1 MRPGRSRVLRRPQ
14 PAAPTRPR
22 EAKETSDMG
31 LLDDG
36 AWHGKVWTGSWTDG
50 SGGTYDA
57 VEPAT
62 GDVIAPAGKATPA
75 DVHTAAERAVPAQ
88 RAWAAA
94 SFEERARVLRRAGEV
109 LEAHADEIRGWL
121 ARESGAIQPFGDFQ
135 MHTSA
140 AECYEASA
148 LPSHPYGELLRTGT
162 PRLSFARRVPAGVV
176 GVIAPFNVPTILA
189 IRAIAPALALA
200 LGNAVIL
207 KPDPRTAICG
217 GAMFAGV
224 CEEAGLP
231 AGVLQVLPGGADV
244 GEALVIEPAVRV
256 IAFTGSTRA
265 GRAVGALAGQ
275 HLKRAHLELGGNS
288 ALIVLPDVDVAA
300 AASVGAFGTF
310 GHQGQVCMATS
321 RHLVHAD
328 IAEEYTAILT
338 EKVDKLPV
346 GDPFRDQ
353 VAMGPLIDAGQRDRV
368 HGLVTSSVE
377 TGATV
382 RTGGTFEGL
391 FYRPTV
397 LGDVP
402 VEAPAYREEIF
413 GPVAPVTAFTSLD
426 EVVELAAGTE
436 YGLSLGILTR
446 DVYAGLQLAERI
458 PSGLVH
464 INDQTVNDEA
474 TAPFGG
480 VGASGTGSRH
490 GGPQAN
496 IEAFT
501 ETQWV
506 TLRGDLPA
514 YPF

>member
-1 MRPGRSRVLRRPQ
+1 M
-14 PAAPTRPR
+14 A
-22 EAKETSDMG
+22 

-36 AWHGKVWTGSWTDG
+36 VWQGKVWTGSWREG
-50 SGGTYDA
+50 AGGTYDA
-57 VEPAT
+57 IEPAT
-62 GDVIAPAGKATPA
+62 GSVIGSVGRATA
-75 DVHTAAERAVPAQ
+75 QDVHAAAEVALAAQ
-88 RAWAAA
+88 RDWARRPFEDRAA
-94 SFEERARVLRRAGEV
+94 VLRTAGS
-109 LEAHADEIRGWL
+109 LLQAHTDEIKGWL

-135 MHTSA
+135 VHTSA
-140 AECYEASA
+140 QECYEASA
-148 LPSHPYGELLRTGT
+148 LPSHPYGELLRTGA

-189 IRAIAPALALA
+189 IRAVAPALA

-207 KPDPRTAICG
+207 KPDPRTAISG
-217 GAMFAGV
+217 GVVFARIF
-224 CEEAGLP
+224 EEAGLP
-231 AGVLQVLPGGADV
+231 ASVLQVLPGGADV
-244 GEALVIEPAVRV
+244 GEAIVVEPAIRV
-256 IAFTGSTRA
+256 IAFTGSTQA

-300 AASVGAFGTF
+300 AASVGAWGTF
-310 GHQGQVCMATS
+310 AHSGQICMATS
-321 RHLVHAD
+321 RHLVHHD

-338 EKVDKLPV
+338 AKVEKLPV
-346 GDPFRDQ
+346 GDPFREQ
-353 VAMGPLIDAGQRDRV
+353 VALGPLIDAGQRDRV
-368 HGLVTSSVE
+368 HELVTSSVAA
-377 TGATV
+377 GAVV
-382 RTGGTFEGL
+382 RTGGTYEEL

-397 LGDVP
+397 LGAVP
-402 VEAPAYREEIF
+402 VDAPAYTEEIF
-413 GPVAPVTAFTSLD
+413 GPVAPVTAFSTLD
-426 EVVELAAGTE
+426 EVAALAAGTD

-446 DVYAGLQLAERI
+446 DIYAGLELAERI

-474 TAPFGG
+474 VAPFGG

-506 TLRGDLPA
+506 TIRGELPV

>member
-1 MRPGRSRVLRRPQ
+1 M
-14 PAAPTRPR
+14 A
-22 EAKETSDMG
+22 

-36 AWHGKVWTGSWTDG
+36 AWQGKVWTGAWTDS

-57 VEPAT
+57 LEPAT
-62 GDVIAPAGKATPA
+62 GEVLGSVGRATPE
-75 DVHTAAERAVPAQ
+75 DVHTAAVRAAEAQ
-88 RAWAAA
+88 RAWAAMP
-94 SFEERARVLRRAGEV
+94 FDQRAAVLRRAGDV
-109 LEAHADEIRGWL
+109 LSANADEIKGWL

-135 MHTSA
+135 VHTSA
-140 AECYEASA
+140 QECFEASA
-148 LPSHPYGELLRTGT
+148 LPSHPYGELLRTGS
-162 PRLSFARRVPAGVV
+162 PRLSFARRLPAGVV

-189 IRAIAPALALA
+189 IRAIAPALAL
-200 LGNAVIL
+200 GNAVVL
-207 KPDPRTAICG
+207 KPDPRTAISG
-217 GAMFAGV
+217 GAMFARV
-224 CEEAGLP
+224 FEEAGLP

-244 GEALVIEPAVRV
+244 GEALVTAPPVRV

-265 GRAVGALAGQ
+265 GRAVGALAGE

-288 ALIVLPDVDVAA
+288 ALVVLPDVDVTA
-300 AASVGAFGTF
+300 AASVGAWGTF
-310 GHQGQVCMATS
+310 SHSGQICMATS
-321 RHLVHAD
+321 RHLVHES
-328 IAEEYTAILT
+328 IAEEYTAVLT
-338 EKVDKLPV
+338 EKVEKLPV
-346 GDPFRDQ
+346 GDPFREE
-353 VAMGPLIDAGQRDRV
+353 VALGPLIDAGQRDRV
-368 HGLVTSSVE
+368 HALVTASVAG
-377 TGATV
+377 GATI
-382 RTGGTFEGL
+382 RTGGTYEGL

-402 VEAPAYREEIF
+402 VHAPAYQQEIF
-413 GPVAPVTAFTSLD
+413 GPVAPVTPFRSLD
-426 EVVELAAGTE
+426 EVAELACGTE

-458 PSGLVH
+458 PAGLVH

-474 TAPFGG
+474 VAPFGG

>member
-1 MRPGRSRVLRRPQ
+1 M
-14 PAAPTRPR
+14 A
-22 EAKETSDMG
+22 
-31 LLDDG
+31 LLEDG
-36 AWHGKVWTGSWTDG
+36 AWRGKVWTGAWTDG
-50 SGGTYDA
+50 AGGTYTA

-62 GDVIAPAGKATPA
+62 GESLGEVGLATPA
-75 DVHTAAERAVPAQ
+75 DVAAAGARAAAAQ
-88 RAWAAA
+88 RGWAALP
-94 SFEERARVLRRAGEV
+94 FEQRAAVLRRAGDLLTANAE
-109 LEAHADEIRGWL
+109 EIKGWL
-121 ARESGAIQPFGDFQ
+121 ARESGSILPFGDFQ
-135 MHTSA
+135 VHTSA
-140 AECYEASA
+140 QECYEASA
-148 LPSHPYGELLRTGT
+148 LPSHPYGELLRTGS

-189 IRAIAPALALA
+189 IRAIAPALAL
-200 LGNAVIL
+200 GNAVVL
-207 KPDPRTAICG
+207 KPDPRTAVCG
-217 GAMFAGV
+217 GAVFARVFAEAGV
-224 CEEAGLP
+224 PE
-231 AGVLQVLPGGADV
+231 GVFQVLPGGADV
-244 GEALVIEPAVRV
+244 GEALVVDPAVRV

-288 ALIVLPDVDVAA
+288 ALIVMPDVDVTA
-300 AASVGAFGTF
+300 AASVGAWGTF
-310 GHQGQVCMATS
+310 AHSGQICMATS
-321 RHLVHAD
+321 RHLVHAS
-328 IAEEYTAILT
+328 IAEEYTQVLT
-338 EKVDKLPV
+338 DKVKDLPV
-346 GDPFRDQ
+346 GDPFRDH
-353 VAMGPLIDAGQRDRV
+353 VALGPIIDAGQRDRV
-368 HGLVTSSVE
+368 HGLVTASVE
-377 TGATV
+377 AGATV
-382 RTGGTFEGL
+382 RTGGTYDGL

-402 VEAPAYREEIF
+402 VEAPAYQQEIF
-413 GPVAPVTAFTSLD
+413 GPVAPVTPFSSID
-426 EVVELAAGTE
+426 EVAELAAGTE

-458 PSGLVH
+458 PAGLVH

-474 TAPFGG
+474 VAPFGG

>member
-1 MRPGRSRVLRRPQ
+1 
-14 PAAPTRPR
+14 
-22 EAKETSDMG
+22 MG

-36 AWHGKVWTGSWTDG
+36 AWNGKLWTGQWSDG
-50 SGGTYDA
+50 PGGTYDA

-62 GDVIAPAGKATPA
+62 GDVIAPVGKATPEDVAAAA
-75 DVHTAAERAVPAQ
+75 DRAVEVQ
-88 RAWAAA
+88 RAWAATP
-94 SFEERARVLRRAGEV
+94 FDERAAVLRRAGD
-109 LEAHADEIRGWL
+109 LLIANADEIKGWL

-135 MHTSA
+135 VHTSA
-140 AECYEASA
+140 QECYEASA
-148 LPSHPYGELLRTGT
+148 LPSHPYGELLRTGS
-162 PRLSFARRVPAGVV
+162 PRLSFARRLPAGVV

-189 IRAIAPALALA
+189 IRAVAPALA

-207 KPDPRTAICG
+207 KPDPRTAISG
-217 GAMFAGV
+217 GAMFARIF
-224 CEEAGLP
+224 EEAGLP

-244 GEALVIEPAVRV
+244 GEALVTAPPVRV

-288 ALIVLPDVDVAA
+288 ALIVLPDVDVTQ
-300 AASVGAFGTF
+300 AASVGAWGTF
-310 GHQGQVCMATS
+310 AHQGQICMATS
-321 RHLVHAD
+321 RHLVHRD
-328 IAEEYTAILT
+328 IAEEYTAVLT
-338 EKVDKLPV
+338 EKVEKLPV
-346 GDPFRDQ
+346 GDPFREQ

-368 HGLVTSSVE
+368 HGLVTASVE
-377 TGATV
+377 GGATV

-402 VEAPAYREEIF
+402 VEAPAYQEEIF
-413 GPVAPVTAFTSLD
+413 GPVAPVTAFSSLD
-426 EVVELAAGTE
+426 EVVELATGTE

-474 TAPFGG
+474 VAPFGG

>member
-1 MRPGRSRVLRRPQ
+1 M
-14 PAAPTRPR
+14 T
-22 EAKETSDMG
+22 

-36 AWHGKVWTGSWTDG
+36 AWQGKLWTGAWTEG

-62 GDVIAPAGKATPA
+62 GESLGPVGKATA
-75 DVHTAAERAVPAQ
+75 KDVHTAAARAVDAQ
-88 RAWAAA
+88 KAWAALP
-94 SFEERARVLRRAGEV
+94 FEERAAVLRRAGDV
-109 LEAHADEIRGWL
+109 LSANADEIKGWL
-121 ARESGAIQPFGDFQ
+121 ARESGAILPFGDFQ
-135 MHTSA
+135 VHTSA
-140 AECYEASA
+140 QECYEASA
-148 LPSHPYGELLRTGT
+148 LPSHPYGELLRTGS
-162 PRLSFARRVPAGVV
+162 PRLSFARRLPAGVV

-189 IRAIAPALALA
+189 IRAVAPALA

-207 KPDPRTAICG
+207 KPDPRTAISG
-217 GAMFAGV
+217 GAMFARV
-224 CEEAGLP
+224 FADAGLP

-244 GEALVIEPAVRV
+244 GEALVVEAAVRV

-265 GRAVGALAGQ
+265 GRVVGALAGQ

-288 ALIVLPDVDVAA
+288 ALIVMGDVDVAA
-300 AASVGAFGTF
+300 AASVGAWGTF
-310 GHQGQVCMATS
+310 AHSGQICMATS
-321 RHLVHAD
+321 RHLVHSS

-338 EKVDKLPV
+338 EKVEKLPV

-353 VAMGPLIDAGQRDRV
+353 VALGPLIDAGQRDRV
-368 HGLVTSSVE
+368 HGLVTASVE
-377 TGATV
+377 GGATV
-382 RTGGTFEGL
+382 RTGGTYEGL

-413 GPVAPVTAFTSLD
+413 GPVAPVTPFSSVD
-426 EVVELAAGTE
+426 EVVALAADTE

-474 TAPFGG
+474 VAPFGG

-490 GGPQAN
+490 GGPMAN

-506 TLRGDLPA
+506 TVRGDLPA